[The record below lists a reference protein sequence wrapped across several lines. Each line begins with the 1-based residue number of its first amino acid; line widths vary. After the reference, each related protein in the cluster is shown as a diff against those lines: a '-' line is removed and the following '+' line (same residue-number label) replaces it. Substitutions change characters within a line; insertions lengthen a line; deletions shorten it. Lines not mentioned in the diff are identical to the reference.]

1 MIENISFKNYKCLSG
16 KSFDLKPL
24 NIFTGYN
31 GRGKSSVMQALLML
45 GQSVSKDDSNSL
57 LQFHVNGKFVKLG
70 DFDELLSD
78 TNNFALEFDMRM
90 QDAEKQSHS
99 VNLGY
104 EMSDDYKVGKLTKLV
119 VDKDDYYSSQSSFSE
134 KQEKGEEKKIL
145 RQLPHYINEVF
156 DSNNIHYVSANR
168 MGPVSFVERKEIPES
183 HSVGAN
189 GDMTINTLHTYQLKI
204 EPIMNED
211 ITDTA
216 SHTLIDSVAIWMDY
230 IMNGEK
236 GSVTVDDGS
245 DTSKTETRSSVL
257 RLDFIQNDRSYH
269 AYNVGFG
276 YSYILSIVVT
286 ALIAKAGNIVI
297 VENPEA
303 HLHPEAQFRLTEL
316 LVKLATRGVQV
327 FIETHSEH
335 VVNAV
340 RLAVI
345 RKQFAITND
354 QIGLF
359 FFDYDYSKRDLSI
372 EKNGRI
378 EDWPSRFFDQYQ
390 LELAQIIREGAQV
403 QE

>member
-1 MIENISFKNYKCLSG
+1 MLEYISFKNYKCLSG
-16 KSFDLKPL
+16 KPFALKNL

-31 GRGKSSVMQALLML
+31 GRGKSSVIQAILML
-45 GQSVSKDDSNSL
+45 SQSVKQADANG
-57 LQFHVNGKFVKLG
+57 LQQLHVNGQFVKLG
-70 DFDELLSD
+70 DFDELLYDDDDLS
-78 TNNFALEFDMRM
+78 LEFIMKM
-90 QDAEKQSHS
+90 HDAKRELKD
-99 VNLGY
+99 VVLGY
-104 EMSDDYKVGKLTKLV
+104 EMSENDFKVGTLHTCMIGGEDYFSQPSAFVQEAIVTKGRML
-119 VDKDDYYSSQSSFSE
+119 Q
-134 KQEKGEEKKIL
+134 
-145 RQLPHYINEVF
+145 QLPHYLNELF
-156 DSNNIHYVSANR
+156 DPKNVHYVSANR
-168 MGPVSFVERKEIPES
+168 MGPVSFVERKESPEY

-189 GDMTINTLHTYQLKI
+189 GDMTINTLYTYK
-204 EPIMNED
+204 ESMDPAMNVSSKDATIYTLQEA
-211 ITDTA
+211 TA
-216 SHTLIDSVAIWMDY
+216 QWIDY
-230 IMNGEK
+230 IMSGDNGA
-236 GSVTVDDGS
+236 VAVDDGTDKNS
-245 DTSKTETRSSVL
+245 TKKRSSVL
-257 RLDFIQNDRSYH
+257 RLDFVQKDRSYH

-316 LVKLATRGVQV
+316 LVKLASRGVQV

-345 RKQFAITND
+345 RKRFAITND
-354 QIGLF
+354 QVGLF
-359 FFDYDYSKRDLSI
+359 FFDYNYEKRDLKI

-390 LELAQIIREGAQV
+390 LEMAQIIREGAQV